1 MTADIDDIETT
12 APTAGSVEKLAI
24 SPNGQFVAG
33 YTSEGKL
40 KVWVSDFS
48 KVLSEFATES
58 KKTPLQLEWCGN
70 DSVVLLWEVS
80 PCKFHVCTCAVLSDI
95 NHVRKP
101 VSWCKYEVLHHT
113 SKMCR

>member
-1 MTADIDDIETT
+1 MTLLPLLQVLLAVGNTVITADIDGIETT
-12 APTAGSVEKLAI
+12 APTAGSIQKLAI

-58 KKTPLQLEWCGN
+58 KKPPLQLEWCGT

-80 PCKFHVCTCAVLSDI
+80 AVPSVTLQDTTALQI
-95 NHVRKP
+95 I
-101 VSWCKYEVLHHT
+101 T
-113 SKMCR
+113 